1 MRINTAV
8 IMIFLFLGVIS
19 LSGCGSIYICA
30 NTHTHFYG
38 NENIETDEAEIDG
51 FAKYVKFFKE
61 RMNAEPEPLEGF
73 KWTDKTNK
81 KEEDN
86 GPF

>member
-8 IMIFLFLGVIS
+8 TAFLFLIVIS
-19 LSGCGSIYICA
+19 LSGCGSIHIRD

-38 NENIETDEAEIDG
+38 NECIDTDEANVDG
-51 FAKYVKFFKE
+51 FSKFVKFINE

-73 KWTDKTNK
+73 KWTDKKNK
-81 KEEDN
+81 KEEDD